1 MNTTEESHTIGLLSI
16 QIDNYKIGI
25 SERKTDRWKK
35 RKREVRREDRNDEV
49 KYEKKELGVKKRRYN
64 FFNWKGKSFP

>member
-16 QIDNYKIGI
+16 QIDKYQIGI

-35 RKREVRREDRNDEV
+35 RKREVRREDRNDEF
-49 KYEKKELGVKKRRYN
+49 KYEKK
-64 FFNWKGKSFP
+64 NWR